1 MAARPVLQIDPQR
14 RSRCP
19 LFAIF
24 LPPRISERYNLAG
37 RIACDAAS
45 FVKIAHVASPDGT
58 GPNNYCRPL
67 FSPSLSAGFD
77 PFFSFAGGLSRAGGC
92 TFWSAGRGGFTCFP
106 SWFPACGWGGWLA
119 VGGGGVFFCGGG
131 GGGTFLTCL

>member
-1 MAARPVLQIDPQR
+1 MSGLLKSEMAARPVLQIDPQR

-67 FSPSLSAGFD
+67 FSRSLSAGFD
-77 PFFSFAGGLSRAGGC
+77 PFFSFAGGLSRAGG
-92 TFWSAGRGGFTCFP
+92 GFTCFP
-106 SWFPACGWGGWLA
+106 ASMSAFPSSRPRQ
-119 VGGGGVFFCGGG
+119 
-131 GGGTFLTCL
+131 TFAADCVKTKGRPLYAN